1 MHSHLLIFLTM
12 KKNVIS
18 RSSTAT
24 KASAKRKSVLPI
36 TQKSIPHAQAKQD
49 SSRSP
54 SVLKPVSNSSVSA
67 PVKESVSESL
77 VPTPVSISSVPAPVN
92 QSVSESLVPT
102 PVPISCD
109 PVPVQDSPSEME
121 CMSVPLAV
129 DPPVCENADES
140 GLPLLEPAGPSDTP
154 VTSGEPQGVPTLVS
168 TPPTPSQLDQPKNS
182 NSEETFLSSRSY
194 RSVVDKYTLGV
205 HTVNRAN
212 IQLGVNSRVVTISGI
227 MKVVNSFRAQG
238 FIKGVNTPVVVF
250 NTSDNRFDN
259 IEVVRNSPELM
270 AEIVT
275 NGTLLCDAGQ
285 HREMALRYLEQP
297 ENKLPSDLAVPTHQE
312 VEILLNVKD
321 EYDFFVIGKKHN
333 KVTQAQN
340 NEHIIDQIKQVR
352 KMWEKV
358 KLMGGK
364 RKQIVMADAF
374 RLNCAE
380 FGPEDMG
387 ATKFASYFAFY
398 QTLSND
404 FMTSLENVT
413 RKLGADPMPFKAIE
427 VLVKKVKSPDMN
439 RLPKLSP
446 LLL

>member
-24 KASAKRKSVLPI
+24 KASAKRQSVLPI

-54 SVLKPVSNSSVSA
+54 SVLKPVSNSSVPA
-67 PVKESVSESL
+67 PVNQSVSESLVPTPVAISSDPAPVNQSVSESL

-102 PVPISCD
+102 PGPISCD

-250 NTSDNRFDN
+250 NTSD
-259 IEVVRNSPELM
+259 
-270 AEIVT
+270 
-275 NGTLLCDAGQ
+275 
-285 HREMALRYLEQP
+285 
-297 ENKLPSDLAVPTHQE
+297 
-312 VEILLNVKD
+312 
-321 EYDFFVIGKKHN
+321 
-333 KVTQAQN
+333 
-340 NEHIIDQIKQVR
+340 
-352 KMWEKV
+352 
-358 KLMGGK
+358 
-364 RKQIVMADAF
+364 
-374 RLNCAE
+374 
-380 FGPEDMG
+380 
-387 ATKFASYFAFY
+387 
-398 QTLSND
+398 
-404 FMTSLENVT
+404 
-413 RKLGADPMPFKAIE
+413 
-427 VLVKKVKSPDMN
+427 KSF
-439 RLPKLSP
+439 
-446 LLL
+446 

>member
-1 MHSHLLIFLTM
+1 M
-12 KKNVIS
+12 
-18 RSSTAT
+18 
-24 KASAKRKSVLPI
+24 
-36 TQKSIPHAQAKQD
+36 
-49 SSRSP
+49 
-54 SVLKPVSNSSVSA
+54 
-67 PVKESVSESL
+67 
-77 VPTPVSISSVPAPVN
+77 
-92 QSVSESLVPT
+92 
-102 PVPISCD
+102 
-109 PVPVQDSPSEME
+109 
-121 CMSVPLAV
+121 
-129 DPPVCENADES
+129 
-140 GLPLLEPAGPSDTP
+140 
-154 VTSGEPQGVPTLVS
+154 S

-297 ENKLPSDLAVPTHQE
+297 ENKLPSDLPVPTHQE

-427 VLVKKVKSPDMN
+427 VLVKKVKSPDMKGRPMLSAQLQLESLN
-439 RLPKLSP
+439 YYERYYEEGSDRMLSSKLYDTIIVPYLIMILSMKQTAIGLLPEEEADFEMPEVVSKFFTSHIENLEVGANGLCKWP
-446 LLL
+446 GICTGYL